1 MRISDWSS
9 DVCSSDLLLHQ
20 IVKRVFFTLPVEF
33 GAELGE
39 RAQVDWTRAKQ
50 HIDFFDKARIGTG
63 DIAVPEF
70 VIDRSGRKSAL
81 NHQRPDPIKDR
92 IVVSHSC
99 VAPTNSPMR
108 RTVSRACMALF

>member
-1 MRISDWSS
+1 MTSEAFELS
-9 DVCSSDLLLHQ
+9 LGLLHQ

-63 DIAVPEF
+63 RSEERRVGKECVSTCRSRWSPYNKKKKIHTIRSKIAEQNNREQQK
-70 VIDRSGRKSAL
+70 IS
-81 NHQRPDPIKDR
+81 I
-92 IVVSHSC
+92 
-99 VAPTNSPMR
+99 
-108 RTVSRACMALF
+108 

>member
-70 VIDRSGRKSAL
+70 VIDRSGRKSAI
-81 NHQRPDPIKDR
+81 NHRSEERRVGIEC
-92 IVVSHSC
+92 VSTCRSRC
-99 VAPTNSPMR
+99 SPNHYKK
-108 RTVSRACMALF
+108 TKTKQH